1 MENLNEVLKE
11 VMASTTE
18 IQQEMSEMEKEE
30 LNRMVED
37 FINEKPKV
45 QEG

>member
-11 VMASTTE
+11 VMASTPE

-37 FINEKPKV
+37 FINEKPRT